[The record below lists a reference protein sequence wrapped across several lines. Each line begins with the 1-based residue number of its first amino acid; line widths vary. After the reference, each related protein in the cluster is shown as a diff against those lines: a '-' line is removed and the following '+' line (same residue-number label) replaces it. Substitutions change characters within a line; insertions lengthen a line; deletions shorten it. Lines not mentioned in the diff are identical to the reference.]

1 MIKLKQLIK
10 ESLNDMVFSKTI
22 KPKHKKRMNLETK
35 LFPNN
40 PKLSMTPPPTNDSNE
55 TRTELFKLL
64 AYNNGVIDRKMVEKY
79 DDLIK
84 PFMELIEKYNID
96 VSKDDLQQII
106 DEGAKFTLKLKY
118 KFNRPRPYQMAE
130 HYEIEDFK
138 RHKLDTAKT
147 PSYPSGHAL
156 QGRLI
161 GLILTDKDPKH
172 QNEYMAVSQKISDS
186 RIMARAHYESD
197 KVYGEKLADEL
208 YEQMNKWRKH

>member
-10 ESLNDMVFSKTI
+10 ESLNDMVFTKTI
-22 KPKHKKRMNLETK
+22 NPKHKKRMNLETK
-35 LFPNN
+35 MFPSNL
-40 PKLSMTPPPTNDSNE
+40 KLTMTPPPTNDSNE
-55 TRTELFKLL
+55 TRTEIFKLL

-84 PFMELIEKYNID
+84 PFMELIEKYNVD

-208 YEQMNKWRKH
+208 YEQMNK

>member
-84 PFMELIEKYNID
+84 PFMELIEKYNVD

-208 YEQMNKWRKH
+208 YEQMNK

>member
-1 MIKLKQLIK
+1 
-10 ESLNDMVFSKTI
+10 
-22 KPKHKKRMNLETK
+22 
-35 LFPNN
+35 
-40 PKLSMTPPPTNDSNE
+40 MTPPPTNDSNE
-55 TRTELFKLL
+55 TRTEIFKLL

-84 PFMELIEKYNID
+84 PFMELIEKYNVD
-96 VSKDDLQQII
+96 VSEDDLEQII
-106 DEGAKFTLKLKY
+106 DEASKFTLKIKY
-118 KFNRPRPYQMAE
+118 KYNRPRPYQIAD
-130 HYEIEDFK
+130 HYGIEDFK
-138 RHKLDTAKT
+138 RHKLDSATT

-186 RIMARAHYESD
+186 RIMARAHYPTD

-208 YEQMNKWRKH
+208 YDQRIK

>member
-40 PKLSMTPPPTNDSNE
+40 PKLSITPPPTNDSNE

-84 PFMELIEKYNID
+84 PFMELIEKYNVD

-208 YEQMNKWRKH
+208 YEQMNK

>member
-10 ESLNDMVFSKTI
+10 ESLKDMVFSKSI
-22 KPKHKKRMNLETK
+22 KPKHQKRMGIETK
-35 LFPNN
+35 LFPSN
-40 PKLSMTPPPTNDSNE
+40 PNLSMTPPPANDSNE

-64 AYNNGVIDRKMVEKY
+64 AYNDGVIDRGMVEKY
-79 DDLIK
+79 DDMIK
-84 PFMELIEKYNID
+84 PFMELVEKHNVD
-96 VSKDDLQQII
+96 VTKDDLQQII
-106 DEGAKFTLKLKY
+106 DEGAKFTLKIKY
-118 KFNRPRPYQMAE
+118 KYNRPRPYQIAE
-130 HYEIEDFK
+130 HYGIEDFK

-186 RIMARAHYESD
+186 RIMARAHYPSD
-197 KVYGEKLADEL
+197 KEYGEKLADEL
-208 YEQMNKWRKH
+208 YEQMNK